1 MPTIAG
7 YSVTAAVFCP
17 IYGAV
22 SYTYTLYSAFDK
34 SIILWCYGDYVGK
47 VWCYDSSGVELAPE
61 CIRIKYTTHGTRIII
76 SANACI
82 VRVIGRNYFL
92 PINDEVDDEAE
103 KLECFEKEDH
113 LSLILDYHEKSL
125 DDTTPSREAFKTMRQ
140 CVVKLINELL
150 IEHNYK
156 LTNIVERFLTNMIPS
171 EFVTD
176 FNVEVNTIHVYICLH
191 CNTTNELQDFKFT
204 FTPFELS
211 ISKLIPSEITKQVKS
226 GKKIYEISYCF
237 S

>member
-7 YSVTAAVFCP
+7 YIVTAALFCP
-17 IYGAV
+17 IHGAV
-22 SYTYTLYSAFDK
+22 SCTYTMFSTFDK
-34 SIILWCYGDYVGK
+34 SINLYYCGNYVDK
-47 VWCYDSSGVELAPE
+47 VWCYDLSGAELAPE
-61 CIRIKYTTHGTRIII
+61 RIRIKYTTHGTRIII

-82 VRVIGRNYFL
+82 VRVIGRNYVV

-103 KLECFEKEDH
+103 KLECFEKEDQ

-125 DDTTPSREAFKTMRQ
+125 NDTTPQHEVFKSMRQ
-140 CVVKLINELL
+140 CVVELINNLL

-176 FNVEVNTIHVYICLH
+176 FNVEANTIHVYICLH
-191 CNTTNELQDFKFT
+191 RNTNELQDFQFT

-211 ISKLIPSEITKQVKS
+211 VSKLIPSEITKQILS
-226 GKKIYEISYCF
+226 GKKMYKIRYCF